1 MTLAKTLIERAL
13 RRRDKIH
20 AWIRQTDSFATQQ
33 CRVLEVSKTDIR
45 LEVANADSVPDK
57 FILLFAKDGP
67 RHHAS
72 VMWRRGT
79 QVGVQCAGRP
89 VLR

>member
-1 MTLAKTLIERAL
+1 MSLAKTLIGRAL
-13 RRRDKIH
+13 RRRDNVN

-33 CRVLEVSKTDIR
+33 CRVLEVSKTDVR
-45 LEVANADSVPDK
+45 LEVANADTVPDK

-67 RHHAS
+67 KHHAS

-79 QVGVQCAGRP
+79 QVGVQCASRP
-89 VLR
+89 VL

>member
-1 MTLAKTLIERAL
+1 MSLAKNLIERAL
-13 RRRDKIH
+13 RRRENMN

-33 CRVLEVSKTDIR
+33 CRVLEVSKTDVR
-45 LEVANADSVPDK
+45 LEVANPDTVPDK

-79 QVGVQCAGRP
+79 QVGVQCASRP
-89 VLR
+89 VL

>member
-1 MTLAKTLIERAL
+1 MSLAKTLIGRAL
-13 RRRDKIH
+13 RRHDNIN

-33 CRVLEVSKTDIR
+33 CRVLEVSKTDVR
-45 LEVANADSVPDK
+45 LEVANPDTVPDK

-79 QVGVQCAGRP
+79 QVGVQCASRP
-89 VLR
+89 ML